1 MRSNVMI
8 RVGVGFIAGALLLAA
23 TPVRADEEADRGQAR
38 ELGTQAYQA
47 ADKGD
52 WARAEDLFR
61 RADAIYHADTLLLGL
76 ARARAHLG
84 KYVEAW
90 EDYHRILIETLPPN
104 ASAAM
109 KKAVDDA
116 RNEIGSVEG
125 KRARVTV
132 TVTGPSS
139 PTVTIDGAPMNAA
152 ALGAER
158 QVNPGTHAVH
168 AEAAGYLPGDTNFT
182 VAEGQST
189 TASLQLQPAPAAPAG
204 AAPAGGATPAT
215 GGTTDA
221 SNPVP
226 ADTGGAGS
234 GSTRR
239 ALGLVGMGVGAAG
252 LVTGVITGVIA
263 MSDHSSLTSN
273 VCAKGPCGQSDL
285 SSYQS
290 SVSSYHTM
298 GTISTIGFIA
308 GGVLAAGGAI
318 LFFTA
323 PSGSASTT
331 GQGAHVAP
339 YVGLG
344 QAGLAGSF

>member
-1 MRSNVMI
+1 MRSNVMTKAGI
-8 RVGVGFIAGALLLAA
+8 CFIAGALLLPLAA
-23 TPVRADEEADRGQAR
+23 TPARADEEADRGQAR

-52 WARAEDLFR
+52 WGKAEDLFR
-61 RADAIYHADTLLLGL
+61 RADAIYHANTLLLGL

-116 RNEIGSVEG
+116 RGEIGSVEG
-125 KRARVTV
+125 KRARATI
-132 TVTGPSS
+132 TVTGPSN
-139 PTVTIDGAPMNAA
+139 PTVTLDGAPVNAA

-168 AEAAGYLPGDTNFT
+168 AEATGYLPGDTTFT
-182 VAEGQST
+182 VAEGQSA
-189 TASLQLQPAPAAPAG
+189 TASLQLQPAPAAPAAAAPAAG
-204 AAPAGGATPAT
+204 AAPATA
-215 GGTTDA
+215 DA

-226 ADTGGAGS
+226 ADSGGGGG

-239 ALGLVGMGVGAAG
+239 TLGLVGMGVGAAG
-252 LVTGVITGVIA
+252 LVTGVITGIIA
-263 MSDHSSLTSN
+263 MGDHSSLMNN

-285 SSYQS
+285 TSYQS
-290 SVSSYHTM
+290 STSSYQTM

-323 PSGSASTT
+323 PSGSGSST
-331 GQGAHVAP
+331 GEGAHVAP

-344 QAGLAGSF
+344 HAGLTGSF

>member
-8 RVGVGFIAGALLLAA
+8 KAGVFFIAGALLLAA
-23 TPVRADEEADRGQAR
+23 TPARADEEADRGQAR

-52 WARAEDLFR
+52 WAKAEDLFR
-61 RADAIYHADTLLLGL
+61 RADAIYHANTLLLGL

-90 EDYHRILIETLPPN
+90 EDYHRILVESLPPN
-104 ASAAM
+104 ASPAM

-125 KRARVTV
+125 KRARATI

-139 PTVTIDGAPMNAA
+139 PTVTIDGAPVNAA

-168 AEAAGYLPGDTNFT
+168 AEAAGYLPGDTTFT
-182 VAEGQST
+182 VAEGQT
-189 TASLQLQPAPAAPAG
+189 ATASLQLQPAPAAPAG
-204 AAPAGGATPAT
+204 AAPAAGATPA
-215 GGTTDA
+215 TTDA

-226 ADTGGAGS
+226 ADSGGGGG

-239 ALGLVGMGVGAAG
+239 TLGLVGMGVGAAG
-252 LVTGVITGVIA
+252 LVTGVITGIIA
-263 MSDHSSLTSN
+263 MGDHSSLMDN
-273 VCAKGPCGQSDL
+273 VCWKGPCGQSDL
-285 SSYQS
+285 TSYQS
-290 SVSSYHTM
+290 STSSYQTM

-323 PSGSASTT
+323 PSGGASST
-331 GQGAHVAP
+331 GEGAHVAP

-344 QAGLAGSF
+344 HAGLAGSF

>member
-8 RVGVGFIAGALLLAA
+8 KAGVSVVAAALLLAA
-23 TPVRADEEADRGQAR
+23 TPARADEEADRGQAR

-52 WARAEDLFR
+52 WAKAEDLFR
-61 RADAIYHADTLLLGL
+61 RADAIYHANTLLLGL

-104 ASAAM
+104 ASGAM

-125 KRARVTV
+125 KRARATIW
-132 TVTGPSS
+132 VTGPSN
-139 PTVTIDGAPMNAA
+139 PTVTLDGAPVNAA

-168 AEAAGYLPGDTNFT
+168 AEAPGYLP
-182 VAEGQST
+182 
-189 TASLQLQPAPAAPAG
+189 
-204 AAPAGGATPAT
+204 ATPAT
-215 GGTTDA
+215 TDA
-221 SNPVP
+221 TNPVP
-226 ADTGGAGS
+226 ADSGGGGS

-239 ALGLVGMGVGAAG
+239 TLGLVGMGVGAAG
-252 LVTGVITGVIA
+252 LVTGVITGIIA
-263 MSDHSSLTSN
+263 MGDHSSLMDN

-285 SSYQS
+285 TSYNSSTSSYQ
-290 SVSSYHTM
+290 TM

-323 PSGSASTT
+323 PSGSSSST
-331 GQGAHVAP
+331 GEGAHVAP

-344 QAGLAGSF
+344 HAGLAGSF

>member
-1 MRSNVMI
+1 MGR
-8 RVGVGFIAGALLLAA
+8 
-23 TPVRADEEADRGQAR
+23 RGSSAPRPTRQP
-38 ELGTQAYQA
+38 
-47 ADKGD
+47 DKGD
-52 WARAEDLFR
+52 WAKAEDLFR
-61 RADAIYHADTLLLGL
+61 RADAIYHANTLLLGL

-104 ASAAM
+104 ASGAM

-125 KRARVTV
+125 KRARATI
-132 TVTGPSS
+132 TVTGPSN
-139 PTVTIDGAPMNAA
+139 PTVTLDGAPVNAA

-168 AEAAGYLPGDTNFT
+168 AEASGYLPGDTTFT
-182 VAEGQST
+182 VAEGQSA
-189 TASLQLQPAPAAPAG
+189 TASLQLQAAPAAPAG
-204 AAPAGGATPAT
+204 GAAAPATGATPA
-215 GGTTDA
+215 TTDA

-226 ADTGGAGS
+226 ADSGGGGG

-239 ALGLVGMGVGAAG
+239 TLGLVSMGVGAAG
-252 LVTGVITGVIA
+252 LVTGVITGIIA
-263 MSDHSSLTSN
+263 MGDHSSLMDN

-285 SSYQS
+285 TSYQS
-290 SVSSYHTM
+290 STSSYQTM

-323 PSGSASTT
+323 PSGSASSTGEARTSRPTWARSRWPGGQLLERVGTT
-331 GQGAHVAP
+331 IAV
-339 YVGLG
+339 
-344 QAGLAGSF
+344 